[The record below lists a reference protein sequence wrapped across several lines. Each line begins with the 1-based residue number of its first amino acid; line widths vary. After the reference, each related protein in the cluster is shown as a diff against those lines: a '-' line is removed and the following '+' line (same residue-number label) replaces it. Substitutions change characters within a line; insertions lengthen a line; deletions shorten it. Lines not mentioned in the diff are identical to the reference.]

1 MYETIEIIR
10 DGRVATLALNMPE
23 KLNAISA
30 PVAQEV
36 TAAIKELDADDSVGA
51 IVLTGRGKHF
61 CAGGDIKRMKQLVD
75 TKVYITADGIQI
87 CDDMATAIRYCS
99 KPVIA
104 MINGTAT
111 GAGCSAA
118 MACDFRIM
126 GTSSKIG
133 MAFVNLGL
141 PGATGGI
148 YLMLKLIG
156 PTMTN
161 KMLMTGDPVGGEEAV
176 AMGLATMCVPDEELE
191 SAAYGL
197 AKKLAKKSASAIRLQ
212 KKVINKYVFGQ
223 EMMDYY
229 VDEQAVMVEASNLP
243 DFTEAVYAFCEK
255 RKPEFN
261 KKA

>member
-1 MYETIEIIR
+1 M
-10 DGRVATLALNMPE
+10 
-23 KLNAISA
+23 
-30 PVAQEV
+30 
-36 TAAIKELDADDSVGA
+36 
-51 IVLTGRGKHF
+51 
-61 CAGGDIKRMKQLVD
+61 
-75 TKVYITADGIQI
+75 
-87 CDDMATAIRYCS
+87 
-99 KPVIA
+99 
-104 MINGTAT
+104 
-111 GAGCSAA
+111 
-118 MACDFRIM
+118 
-126 GTSSKIG
+126 TS
-133 MAFVNLGL
+133 
-141 PGATGGI
+141 
-148 YLMLKLIG
+148 
-156 PTMTN
+156 TN

>member
-1 MYETIEIIR
+1 MYNCIEIIR

-118 MACDFRIM
+118 MACDER
-126 GTSSKIG
+126 KK
-133 MAFVNLGL
+133 GL
-141 PGATGGI
+141 FAG
-148 YLMLKLIG
+148 
-156 PTMTN
+156 
-161 KMLMTGDPVGGEEAV
+161 KM
-176 AMGLATMCVPDEELE
+176 
-191 SAAYGL
+191 
-197 AKKLAKKSASAIRLQ
+197 
-212 KKVINKYVFGQ
+212 
-223 EMMDYY
+223 
-229 VDEQAVMVEASNLP
+229 
-243 DFTEAVYAFCEK
+243 
-255 RKPEFN
+255 
-261 KKA
+261 